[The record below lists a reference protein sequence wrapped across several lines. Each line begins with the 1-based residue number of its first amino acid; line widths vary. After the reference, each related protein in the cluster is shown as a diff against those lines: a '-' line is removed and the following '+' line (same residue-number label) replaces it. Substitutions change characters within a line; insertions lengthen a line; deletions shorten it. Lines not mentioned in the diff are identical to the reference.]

1 MFHCNLKEQWSRGT
15 LGSEIGGLSWDPEG
29 VLKNELALPE
39 RAARIMKSMGKNQD
53 LREAK
58 RWKGW
63 AVKIEHLICLGTIGL
78 WLESLIEII
87 S

>member
-39 RAARIMKSMGKNQD
+39 RAARIMKSMGKA
-53 LREAK
+53 R
-58 RWKGW
+58 
-63 AVKIEHLICLGTIGL
+63 I
-78 WLESLIEII
+78 
-87 S
+87 

>member
-15 LGSEIGGLSWDPEG
+15 LGSELGGLSWDPEG

-39 RAARIMKSMGKNQD
+39 RAARIMKSIGKSQD

-58 RWKGW
+58 RWKRW
-63 AVKIEHLICLGTIGL
+63 AVNIERLICLGTIGL